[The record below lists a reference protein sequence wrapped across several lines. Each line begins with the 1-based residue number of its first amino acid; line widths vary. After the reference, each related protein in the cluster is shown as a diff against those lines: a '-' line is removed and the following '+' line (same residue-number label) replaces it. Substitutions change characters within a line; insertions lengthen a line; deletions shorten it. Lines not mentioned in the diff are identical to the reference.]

1 MPTFAD
7 VQGGTTT
14 QKVLVIS
21 LLVFYHHKGIT
32 VENSDAAWWWGVW
45 TSHGHVRLK
54 VATGAGVTA
63 FMIRKDCLA
72 KESYKLCYT
81 GVKYTSEHHQRK
93 YAALGM
99 EVKVG

>member
-1 MPTFAD
+1 
-7 VQGGTTT
+7 
-14 QKVLVIS
+14 
-21 LLVFYHHKGIT
+21 
-32 VENSDAAWWWGVW
+32 
-45 TSHGHVRLK
+45 VRLK